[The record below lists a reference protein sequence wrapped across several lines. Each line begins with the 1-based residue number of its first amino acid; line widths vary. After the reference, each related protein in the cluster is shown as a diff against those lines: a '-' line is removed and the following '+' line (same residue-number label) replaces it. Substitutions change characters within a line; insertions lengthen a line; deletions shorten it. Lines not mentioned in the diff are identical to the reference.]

1 MPGWNA
7 AHIPD
12 QSGRSAVV
20 TGANSGIGYVTAR
33 ELARRGASVVLAC
46 RSAARGRAA
55 VIRLRA
61 EVPGAQAAFMPLDL
75 ADLASVREFAAGYGA
90 RHASLD
96 LLINNAGVMALP
108 YGRTADGFETQF
120 GVNHLGHFAL
130 TGLLLP
136 RLRAAAPGAR
146 IVNVSSGFHVLGRI
160 GPADAGPADAGPA
173 DAGPADAGPADAGP
187 ADAGPAGAGL
197 ADPGGEHGYRRW
209 IAYGRSK
216 TANLLFTHE
225 LSRRFTA
232 AASPLTAVA
241 AHPGYASSNLHSGA
255 SKLEGPTLNSRVAA
269 LGNAVLAQPT
279 SSGALPTLYAATA
292 PGVGPDAFIG
302 PRFGWRGAPAR
313 SWRAGWTLDDA
324 SGELLWAASEKLT
337 GVSYAALPR

>member
-7 AHIPD
+7 SKIPD
-12 QSGRSAVV
+12 QSGRTAVV

-55 VIRLRA
+55 MVRLRA
-61 EVPGAQAAFMPLDL
+61 EVPGAGVEFMPLDL
-75 ADLASVREFAAGYGA
+75 ADLASVREFATAYGQ
-90 RHASLD
+90 RHTALD
-96 LLINNAGVMALP
+96 LLVNNAGVMALP

-136 RLRAAAPGAR
+136 RIRAAAPGAR

-160 GPADAGPADAGPA
+160 DAEGGGLDA
-173 DAGPADAGPADAGP
+173 
-187 ADAGPAGAGL
+187 L
-197 ADPGGEHGYRRW
+197 SGEHGYRRW

-225 LSRRFTA
+225 LARRFTA
-232 AASPLTAVA
+232 AGATITAAA

-269 LGNAVLAQPT
+269 FGNAVVAQPT
-279 SSGALPTLYAATA
+279 SAGALPTLYAATA
-292 PGVGPDAFIG
+292 PGVGQDAFIG
-302 PRFGWRGAPAR
+302 PRFGWRGAPAP
-313 SWRAGWTLDDA
+313 SWRAKWTLDDT

-337 GVSYAALPR
+337 GVSYASLPR